1 MSFLFLLKE
10 LNLINDVKDIDSVFF
25 DNLIYKINL
34 VINSVNYT
42 DSEKVEAINWLI
54 KQADKAKVIYN
65 AY

>member
-1 MSFLFLLKE
+1 MFLMKE
-10 LNLINDVKDIDSVFF
+10 LNLMTDIKDIDSVFF
-25 DNLIYKINL
+25 YNLIYKINL
-34 VINSVNYT
+34 VIDSVNYT

>member
-1 MSFLFLLKE
+1 MKE
-10 LNLINDVKDIDSVFF
+10 LNLMTDIKDIDSVFF
-25 DNLIYKINL
+25 YNLIYKINL
-34 VINSVNYT
+34 VIDSVNYT